1 MFPKNHP
8 TLVRA
13 WAMYDWANS
22 AFSLVIVSTIFPI
35 YYDNITEAHGGL
47 VPFFGTSIKSSS
59 VFSYAVSLA
68 FLLIAFISPILS
80 AIADSNGNKK
90 AFMKFF
96 CYLGAASCGLLFFFT
111 DIDNVWLG
119 IGGFV
124 GGLVGF
130 SGSIVFYN
138 AYLPEIATEERF
150 DGISAKGFALGYV
163 GSVLL
168 LLTCLS
174 TILKPEWFG
183 GISPGL
189 ASRLAF
195 LATGLWWA
203 GFAQYSFYHLPSNV
217 HRRSEK
223 ADPIAAGF
231 RELKKIMG
239 ELSSQHLL
247 KKFLLAF
254 FFYNMGVQTVMYVAT
269 IFGKDELQL
278 PSQALIIT
286 ILILQIVAIGGA
298 YIFSRLSERYGN
310 TRALSIAVVIW
321 VGICIGAYFVS
332 SGNEFYLLATVVGSV
347 MGGVQSLSRATY
359 AKLMPDDTPDTA
371 SYFSFYDVVEKL
383 SIVLGTF
390 AYGLIDQITGSMRNS
405 VLALMVFFIIGLVF
419 LLGIPSRK
427 VYESKVPAQ

>member
-1 MFPKNHP
+1 MLSKNHP

-35 YYDNITEAHGGL
+35 YYGNITAAHGEL

-59 VFSYAVSLA
+59 LFSYAVSFA

-90 AFMKFF
+90 VFMKFF

-111 DIDNVWLG
+111 DIHNVWLG
-119 IGGFV
+119 IAGFV

-150 DGISAKGFALGYV
+150 DNISAKGFALGYV

-174 TILKPEWFG
+174 TILKPEWYG
-183 GISPGL
+183 GIAPGL

-203 GFAQYSFYHLPSNV
+203 GFAQYSFYHLPNNV
-217 HRRSEK
+217 HQRSKK
-223 ADPIAAGF
+223 AHPIAAGF
-231 RELKKIMG
+231 QELKKILG

-247 KKFLLAF
+247 KRFLLAF

-278 PSQALIIT
+278 PDQALIIT

-298 YIFSRLSERYGN
+298 YIFSRLSASYGN

-332 SGNEFYLLATVVGSV
+332 NGNEFYILATVVGSV

-359 AKLMPDDTPDTA
+359 AKLMPDDTRDTA
-371 SYFSFYDVVEKL
+371 SYFSFYDVVEKI

-405 VLALMVFFIIGLVF
+405 VLALIVFFVIGLVF
-419 LLGIPSRK
+419 LLGIPSK
-427 VYESKVPAQ
+427 KIYESKVAS